1 MKKVKSFMLPI
12 LATAMLF
19 TGCKDGNNIEPEEPA
34 KSVGTFTQTALVEA
48 IADMYAEWESTTTIP
63 QELTVSGTVL
73 TTPQY
78 QYAMA
83 KLLVSIRDGNTADI
97 EVLSYKEAEHP
108 ERDSYDAEEIAVFNG
123 PENEGNTEDLGNVAD
138 RMMAAM
144 AENGTVPNQTIFYRS
159 GTALA
164 FSTNRATVCFARAI
178 AAYAED
184 GTMPASV
191 SADYTSPAPTIEAFA
206 TEYVK
211 ILDIW
216 EKTTGTVNYVTG
228 IGPTDNPE
236 YAEFDKEDAH
246 YVPMETTITVG
257 SYTYSTADMLE
268 IALRSYLLLR
278 GYDGNSTTGGNG
290 TFGTADGYTMSSTVP
305 QTHSYIWSDAP
316 FNETGTTSPGGSYT
330 GNGGELRMGNA
341 ATADGIELVKTD
353 ILDNF
358 AQRAVNY
365 PMSHDMLIAN
375 MCGYADG
382 QLAGYYGTFCAQR
395 ALLTFAH
402 FFKYMLENGLSDAKG
417 ISADQTFTTVLFY
430 DPVLTQASL
439 RLDVTTLNYSATE
452 ETKTVN
458 VISTEAQWTAT
469 CSESWVTIEPATGG
483 VSTEGTPVSIKV
495 EANTSTAREATV
507 TFTAGSETAEV
518 KINQNAA
525 PSAYTIKDFA
535 TEYVKILDTWE
546 STTGTVNYITGP
558 GEVTEGDNVEF
569 NVENAH
575 YIPLETT
582 TITVGEIT
590 YDTADMFEI
599 ALRSYLLLRGYD
611 GNSTTGG
618 NGTFGTVDPASLSD
632 AIPETHN
639 YVWAESPYNESGST
653 AAGNVTTGNGG
664 GLRMGNPNTADG
676 VELVKM
682 DILDNFAQR
691 AVNWPINKGSISNM
705 CGYANGQLSGY
716 YGCFCAHRG
725 LVTYAHFFKYMLDN
739 NLEDL
744 STVPKDQTFET
755 HHLN

>member
-1 MKKVKSFMLPI
+1 MLPI

-19 TGCKDGNNIEPEEPA
+19 TGCKDKNGLEPEEPA
-34 KSVGTFTQTALVEA
+34 KSVGTFTQAALVEA

-63 QELTVSGTVL
+63 EQLTVSGTAL

-97 EVLSYKEAEHP
+97 EVLSYKAAEHP
-108 ERDSYDAEEIAVFNG
+108 ERDSYDADEIAVFNG

-159 GTALA
+159 GEALA

-178 AAYAED
+178 AAYAAD
-184 GTMPASV
+184 GAMPESV

-216 EKTTGTVNYVTG
+216 EQTVGTCNYVTG
-228 IGPTDNPE
+228 IGATTDPTYE
-236 YAEFDKEDAH
+236 EFDKENAH
-246 YVPMETTITVG
+246 YVPLETTITVG
-257 SYTYSTADMLE
+257 NNTYGTEEMFE

-278 GYDGNSTTGGNG
+278 GYDGTSITAGNG
-290 TFGTADGYTMSSTVP
+290 TFEPLDGYTMASTIP
-305 QTHSYIWSDAP
+305 QTNSYNWGDAP
-316 FNETGTTSPGGSYT
+316 FNEAGTTTPGGGTT

-365 PMSHDMLIAN
+365 PWNNDMLIPN
-375 MCGYADG
+375 MCGYAAG
-382 QLAGYYGTFCAQR
+382 QLAGYYGCFCAQR
-395 ALLTFAH
+395 GLLTFAH

-430 DPVLTQASL
+430 EPVLTQASL
-439 RLDVTTLNYSATE
+439 RLDAASLNYSAAG

-469 CSESWVTIEPATGG
+469 CSESWVIIEPATGG
-483 VSTEGTPVSIKV
+483 VSTEGTPVTIKV
-495 EANTSTAREATV
+495 EANTSVARNATV
-507 TFTAGSETAEV
+507 VFTDGTTTVNVEITQES
-518 KINQNAA
+518 A
-525 PSAYTIKDFA
+525 PLAYTIKEFA
-535 TEYVKILDTWE
+535 TAYVTVLDVWE
-546 STTGTVNYITGP
+546 KTVGTVNYVEGP
-558 GEVTEGDNVEF
+558 GEVTEGDNVGF

-582 TITVGEIT
+582 ITVGETTINS
-590 YDTADMFEI
+590 ADMLEI

-611 GNSTTGG
+611 GNSTTAG
-618 NGTFGTVDPASLSD
+618 NGTFETVEPATMSD
-632 AIPETHN
+632 AIPVTHQ
-639 YVWAESPYNESGST
+639 YIWGDAPYNESGST
-653 AAGNVTTGNGG
+653 AAGNVIVGNGG
-664 GLRMGNPNTADG
+664 GLRMGDPNTADG
-676 VELVKM
+676 EELVKM

-691 AVNWPINKGSISNM
+691 SANYPITRGSVISNM
-705 CGYANGQLSGY
+705 CGYAAGQVDGY
-716 YGCFCAHRG
+716 YGCFSAHRAI
-725 LVTYAHFFKYMLDN
+725 VTYAYFFKYMLDN

-744 STVPKDQTFET
+744 STVSEDQTFET

>member
-1 MKKVKSFMLPI
+1 MLPI

-63 QELTVSGTVL
+63 EQLTVSGTAL

-97 EVLSYKEAEHP
+97 EVLSYKAAEHP
-108 ERDSYDAEEIAVFNG
+108 ERDSYDADEIAVFNG

-144 AENGTVPNQTIFYRS
+144 AENGTVSNQTIFYRS

-330 GNGGELRMGNA
+330 GNGGELRMGSA
-341 ATADGIELVKTD
+341 VTADGVELVKTD

-402 FFKYMLENGLSDAKG
+402 FFKYMLDNNLSDAKG

-458 VISTEAQWTAT
+458 VISTESQWTAT
-469 CSESWVTIEPATGG
+469 CSKSWVTIEPATGG

-495 EANTSTAREATV
+495 EANTSEARSATV
-507 TFTAGSETAEV
+507 VFTDGTTTVNVEITQAS
-518 KINQNAA
+518 A

-535 TEYVKILDTWE
+535 TEYVKVLDVWE
-546 STTGTVNYITGP
+546 ETVGTVNYVEGP
-558 GEVTEGDNVEF
+558 
-569 NVENAH
+569 
-575 YIPLETT
+575 
-582 TITVGEIT
+582 
-590 YDTADMFEI
+590 
-599 ALRSYLLLRGYD
+599 
-611 GNSTTGG
+611 
-618 NGTFGTVDPASLSD
+618 
-632 AIPETHN
+632 
-639 YVWAESPYNESGST
+639 
-653 AAGNVTTGNGG
+653 
-664 GLRMGNPNTADG
+664 
-676 VELVKM
+676 
-682 DILDNFAQR
+682 
-691 AVNWPINKGSISNM
+691 
-705 CGYANGQLSGY
+705 
-716 YGCFCAHRG
+716 
-725 LVTYAHFFKYMLDN
+725 
-739 NLEDL
+739 
-744 STVPKDQTFET
+744 
-755 HHLN
+755 